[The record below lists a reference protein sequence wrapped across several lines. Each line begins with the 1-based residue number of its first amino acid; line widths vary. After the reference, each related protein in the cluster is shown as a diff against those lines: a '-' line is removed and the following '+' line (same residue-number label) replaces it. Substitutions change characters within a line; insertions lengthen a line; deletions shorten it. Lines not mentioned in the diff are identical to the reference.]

1 MKTIKSVCKIG
12 TGPSG
17 ARTGRDM
24 DEKYRATSRGGLA
37 QICTS
42 FQESR

>member
-17 ARTGRDM
+17 SRTGRDM
-24 DEKYRATSRGGLA
+24 DEKYFFFNDTATTE
-37 QICTS
+37 IYTS
-42 FQESR
+42 FQ

>member
-17 ARTGRDM
+17 SRTRREM
-24 DEKYRATSRGGLA
+24 DEKYRPKLTELMRKAGLEA
-37 QICTS
+37 KA
-42 FQESR
+42 

>member
-17 ARTGRDM
+17 SRTGRDM
-24 DEKYRATSRGGLA
+24 DEKYREPSHGGLA

-42 FQESR
+42 FQ